1 VNKKRIIMMA
11 VAGVVSFS
19 AALGVS
25 IFLGK
30 GSAGTGDVN
39 TPPEAGSA
47 ASASGE
53 GLFPLPQQRP
63 AASEDKKVF
72 IEKQLSGMVY
82 DVREKMR
89 QYETKLEEL
98 QQQEDRMKVAEDTLK
113 KDVEQLD
120 NLRVELSTKVA
131 SLKDEREK
139 LLASRV
145 KVSQT
150 EKANLVSVAGTYDKM
165 DAASA
170 SKIMIN
176 MSKMT
181 EQGQAGNGLEEAV
194 KILYYMTDRT
204 KAKVLAEMVTT
215 EPKLAALVS
224 GRLKK
229 ITEE

>member
-19 AALGVS
+19 AAFGVS
-25 IFLGK
+25 TFLGK

-47 ASASGE
+47 SGG

-63 AASEDKKVF
+63 AASEDKKAL

-98 QQQEDRMKVAEDTLK
+98 QQQEGRMKVAEDTLK

-150 EKANLVSVAGTYDKM
+150 EKANLVSVAATYDKM

-181 EQGQAGNGLEEAV
+181 EQGQGSSGLEEAV

>member
-1 VNKKRIIMMA
+1 MNRKHIIMIA
-11 VAGVVSFS
+11 AAAIVSFS
-19 AALGVS
+19 AAFGVS
-25 IFLGK
+25 FFSGK
-30 GSAGTGDVN
+30 RPAGTTDVN
-39 TPPEAGSA
+39 SPPATGSV
-47 ASASGE
+47 SSGQE
-53 GLFPLPQQRP
+53 IFPLPQQQV
-63 AASEDKKVF
+63 ATSEDKKVL

-89 QYETKLEEL
+89 QYETKLKEL
-98 QQQEDRMKVAEDTLK
+98 EQQEQRINITQDTLK
-113 KDVEQLD
+113 KDIEQLD

-145 KVSQT
+145 KVAQT
-150 EKANLVSVAGTYDKM
+150 EKVNLVSVAATYDKM

-170 SKIMIN
+170 SKILIN

-181 EQGQAGNGLEEAV
+181 EQGRADVGLEGAV

-204 KAKVLAEMVTT
+204 KAKVLAEMVNT
-215 EPKLAALVS
+215 EPKLAAMVS
-224 GRLKK
+224 DRLKK

>member
-19 AALGVS
+19 AAFGVS

-39 TPPEAGSA
+39 TPPEAGSV
-47 ASASGE
+47 ASASGQ
-53 GLFPLPQQRP
+53 GFFPLPQQP
-63 AASEDKKVF
+63 AASEDKKAL

-145 KVSQT
+145 KVAQT
-150 EKANLVSVAGTYDKM
+150 EKANLVSVAATYDKM

-176 MSKMT
+176 MSKMM
-181 EQGQAGNGLEEAV
+181 EQGQAGSGLEEAV

>member
-19 AALGVS
+19 AAFGVS
-25 IFLGK
+25 SFLGK

-39 TPPEAGSA
+39 TPPEAGSV

-53 GLFPLPQQRP
+53 GLFPLPQQQP
-63 AASEDKKVF
+63 AASEDKKAL

-98 QQQEDRMKVAEDTLK
+98 QQQEGRIKVAEDTLK

-145 KVSQT
+145 KVAQT
-150 EKANLVSVAGTYDKM
+150 EKANLVSVAATYDKM

-181 EQGQAGNGLEEAV
+181 EQGQAGSGLEEAV

-224 GRLKK
+224 GKLKK

>member
-19 AALGVS
+19 AAFGVS
-25 IFLGK
+25 TFLGK
-30 GSAGTGDVN
+30 GSAGTDDVN
-39 TPPEAGSA
+39 TPPEAGSV
-47 ASASGE
+47 ASGG
-53 GLFPLPQQRP
+53 GLFPLPQQP
-63 AASEDKKVF
+63 AASEDKKVL

-98 QQQEDRMKVAEDTLK
+98 QQQEGRMKVAEETLK

-145 KVSQT
+145 KVAQT
-150 EKANLVSVAGTYDKM
+150 EKANLVSVAATYDKM

-181 EQGQAGNGLEEAV
+181 EQGQAGSGLEEAV
-194 KILYYMTDRT
+194 KILYYMTERT

-224 GRLKK
+224 SRLKK

>member
-1 VNKKRIIMMA
+1 
-11 VAGVVSFS
+11 
-19 AALGVS
+19 
-25 IFLGK
+25 
-30 GSAGTGDVN
+30 
-39 TPPEAGSA
+39 
-47 ASASGE
+47 
-53 GLFPLPQQRP
+53 
-63 AASEDKKVF
+63 
-72 IEKQLSGMVY
+72 
-82 DVREKMR
+82 
-89 QYETKLEEL
+89 
-98 QQQEDRMKVAEDTLK
+98 MKVAEDTLK

-145 KVSQT
+145 KVAQT
-150 EKANLVSVAGTYDKM
+150 EKANLVSVAATYDKM

-181 EQGQAGNGLEEAV
+181 EQGQAGSGLEEAV

>member
-1 VNKKRIIMMA
+1 MNKKRIIMMA

-19 AALGVS
+19 AAFGVS

-39 TPPEAGSA
+39 TPPEAGSV
-47 ASASGE
+47 ASASGG
-53 GLFPLPQQRP
+53 GLFPLQQQP
-63 AASEDKKVF
+63 AASEDKKVL

-98 QQQEDRMKVAEDTLK
+98 QQQEERIKVAEDTLK

-120 NLRVELSTKVA
+120 NLRVELSTKIS

-145 KVSQT
+145 KVAQT
-150 EKANLVSVAGTYDKM
+150 EKANLVSVAATYDKM

-176 MSKMT
+176 MSRMT
-181 EQGQAGNGLEEAV
+181 EQGQAGSGLEEAV

-204 KAKVLAEMVTT
+204 KAKVLAEIVTT

-224 GRLKK
+224 DRLKK

>member
-19 AALGVS
+19 AAFGVS

-39 TPPEAGSA
+39 TPPEAGSV
-47 ASASGE
+47 ASASGG
-53 GLFPLPQQRP
+53 GLFPLPQQP
-63 AASEDKKVF
+63 AASEDKKAL

-98 QQQEDRMKVAEDTLK
+98 QQQEGRIKVAEDTLK

-145 KVSQT
+145 KVAQT
-150 EKANLVSVAGTYDKM
+150 EKANLVSVAATYDKM

-181 EQGQAGNGLEEAV
+181 EQGQAGSGLEEAV